1 MKASRLARMLGMDRN
16 PLRRGT
22 DRVESWLTL
31 VVTLALLVGGP
42 LVVWQAG
49 AAAYRGAAAAAAR
62 DQQSQHRYQIT
73 AVLRDDASKYVI
85 TNGDQSTQQGPVPA
99 RWTAPDGTTHDGAV
113 IPPSAGDRSGD
124 PVTISTDRQGN
135 LTQPPPPADPMSA
148 AHLRVRGETGAN
160 TAMLALPIGT
170 AGVVLLAIIA
180 VSAAF
185 DYGWKQRRG
194 GRVESPAS

>member
-73 AVLRDDASKYVI
+73 AVLRDDATRV
-85 TNGDQSTQQGPVPA
+85 GPADHRP
-99 RWTAPDGTTHDGAV
+99 RPRNSGLRMGQTAQLETFFRAV
-113 IPPSAGDRSGD
+113 IASRATLHGVCPRRPGAARGRTS
-124 PVTISTDRQGN
+124 QG
-135 LTQPPPPADPMSA
+135 A
-148 AHLRVRGETGAN
+148 
-160 TAMLALPIGT
+160 
-170 AGVVLLAIIA
+170 
-180 VSAAF
+180 
-185 DYGWKQRRG
+185 
-194 GRVESPAS
+194 

>member
-113 IPPSAGDRSGD
+113 VPPSAGDRSGD

-148 AHLRVRGETGAN
+148 ALGTGV
-160 TAMLALPIGT
+160 TV
-170 AGVVLLAIIA
+170 GVGFLVGAVAVLIVTRWLLN
-180 VSAAF
+180 
-185 DYGWKQRRG
+185 RRRMAKWQLEWLLVERRWT
-194 GRVESPAS
+194 GRR